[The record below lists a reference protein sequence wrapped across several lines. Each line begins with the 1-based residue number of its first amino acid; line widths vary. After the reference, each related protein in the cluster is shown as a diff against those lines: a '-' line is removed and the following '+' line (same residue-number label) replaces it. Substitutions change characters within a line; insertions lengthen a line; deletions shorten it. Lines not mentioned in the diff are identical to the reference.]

1 MTNQEFRKEAAK
13 LFDKAEYINE
23 NSGFISASL
32 ELHHLKGLDN
42 EPFYSLTLRTDLYR
56 TKDTFLYTSTGSR
69 DTARTILEMHQ
80 VLDAVIEGVKEV
92 VRWNVHQKFYKRY
105 MKLTRILQ

>member
-23 NSGFISASL
+23 NSGFVSASL

-42 EPFYSLTLRTDLYR
+42 EPFYSLTLRTEFYR
-56 TKDTFLYTSTGSR
+56 TKDTFLYTSTGSK
-69 DTARTILEMHQ
+69 DTEYTISKMHQ
-80 VLDAVIEGVKEV
+80 ILDAIIEAVKEAI
-92 VRWNVHQKFYKRY
+92 RWNVHQRS
-105 MKLTRILQ
+105 

>member
-23 NSGFISASL
+23 NSGFVSVSL

-42 EPFYSLTLRTDLYR
+42 EPFYSLTLRTE
-56 TKDTFLYTSTGSR
+56 F
-69 DTARTILEMHQ
+69 
-80 VLDAVIEGVKEV
+80 
-92 VRWNVHQKFYKRY
+92 
-105 MKLTRILQ
+105 

>member
-1 MTNQEFRKEAAK
+1 MTNQEFRKEANK

-42 EPFYSLTLRTDLYR
+42 EPFYSLTLRIDQYK

-69 DTARTILEMHQ
+69 DTEYTISKMHQ
-80 VLDAVIEGVKEV
+80 VLDAIAEGIKEV
-92 VRWNVHQKFYKRY
+92 VRWNVHQKF
-105 MKLTRILQ
+105 

>member
-1 MTNQEFRKEAAK
+1 MTNQEFRKEVNK
-13 LFDKAEYINE
+13 LFDKVEYINE

-42 EPFYSLTLRTDLYR
+42 EPFYSLTLRIDQYK

-92 VRWNVHQKFYKRY
+92 VRWEK
-105 MKLTRILQ
+105 

>member
-1 MTNQEFRKEAAK
+1 MTNQDFRAEAAK

-23 NSGFISASL
+23 NSGFISVYV
-32 ELHHLKGLDN
+32 ELHHLKGLGN

-69 DTARTILEMHQ
+69 DTEYTISKMHQ
-80 VLDAVIEGVKEV
+80 ILDAIIEAVKEV
-92 VRWNVHQKFYKRY
+92 IR
-105 MKLTRILQ
+105 

>member
-1 MTNQEFRKEAAK
+1 MTNQEFRKEANK

-92 VRWNVHQKFYKRY
+92 VR
-105 MKLTRILQ
+105 

>member
-13 LFDKAEYINE
+13 LFDKSEYINE

-42 EPFYSLTLRTDLYR
+42 EPFYSLTLRVDHYKI
-56 TKDTFLYTSTGSR
+56 KDTFLYTSTSSK
-69 DTARTILEMHQ
+69 DTEYTISKMHQ
-80 VLDAVIEGVKEV
+80 VLDAIAESIKEV
-92 VRWNVHQKFYKRY
+92 IR
-105 MKLTRILQ
+105 

>member
-23 NSGFISASL
+23 NSGFVSASL

-42 EPFYSLTLRTDLYR
+42 EPFYSLTLRIDQYK

-69 DTARTILEMHQ
+69 DTEYTISKMHQ

-92 VRWNVHQKFYKRY
+92 VR
-105 MKLTRILQ
+105 

>member
-1 MTNQEFRKEAAK
+1 MTNQEFRKEANK
-13 LFDKAEYINE
+13 LFDKVEYINE

-32 ELHHLKGLDN
+32 ELHHLKGLNN

-56 TKDTFLYTSTGSR
+56 TKDTFLYASTGSK
-69 DTARTILEMHQ
+69 DTEYAILKMHQ

-92 VRWNVHQKFYKRY
+92 VR
-105 MKLTRILQ
+105 

>member
-1 MTNQEFRKEAAK
+1 MTNQEFRVKALG
-13 LFDKAEYINE
+13 LFAKAEYINE

-32 ELHHLKGLDN
+32 ELHHLKGLNN

-56 TKDTFLYTSTGSR
+56 TKDTFLYASTGSK
-69 DTARTILEMHQ
+69 DTEYAILKMHQ

-92 VRWNVHQKFYKRY
+92 VRWNVHQRS
-105 MKLTRILQ
+105 

>member
-23 NSGFISASL
+23 NSVFVSASL

-42 EPFYSLTLRTDLYR
+42 EPFYSLTLRIDQYK

-69 DTARTILEMHQ
+69 DTEYTISKMHQ

-92 VRWNVHQKFYKRY
+92 VR
-105 MKLTRILQ
+105 

>member
-1 MTNQEFRKEAAK
+1 MTNQEFRKGANK
-13 LFDKAEYINE
+13 LFDKVEYINE

-56 TKDTFLYTSTGSR
+56 TKDTISKL
-69 DTARTILEMHQ
+69 HQ

-92 VRWNVHQKFYKRY
+92 IR
-105 MKLTRILQ
+105 

>member
-1 MTNQEFRKEAAK
+1 MTNQEFREEANK

-42 EPFYSLTLRTDLYR
+42 KPFYSLTLRIDQYK
-56 TKDTFLYTSTGSR
+56 TKDTFLYTSTGSG

-80 VLDAVIEGVKEV
+80 VLDAVIEGIKEV
-92 VRWNVHQKFYKRY
+92 VR
-105 MKLTRILQ
+105 

>member
-42 EPFYSLTLRTDLYR
+42 EPFYSLTLRIDQHK
-56 TKDTFLYTSTGSR
+56 TKGTFLYTSTGSR
-69 DTARTILEMHQ
+69 DTEYTISKMHQ

-92 VRWNVHQKFYKRY
+92 VR
-105 MKLTRILQ
+105 

>member
-23 NSGFISASL
+23 NSGFVSAFL
-32 ELHHLKGLDN
+32 GLHHLKGIDQHK
-42 EPFYSLTLRTDLYR
+42 
-56 TKDTFLYTSTGSR
+56 TKGTFLYTSTGSR
-69 DTARTILEMHQ
+69 DTEYTISKMHQ

-92 VRWNVHQKFYKRY
+92 VR
-105 MKLTRILQ
+105 

>member
-1 MTNQEFRKEAAK
+1 MTNQEFRKEANK

-42 EPFYSLTLRTDLYR
+42 EPFYSLTLRIDQYK

-69 DTARTILEMHQ
+69 DTEYTISKMHQ
-80 VLDAVIEGVKEV
+80 VLDAIAEGIKEV
-92 VRWNVHQKFYKRY
+92 VR
-105 MKLTRILQ
+105 